1 MAQNNKPRVSGRHKY
16 AAICTIMLFSV
27 ILILIV
33 GIFSWLYSDSRQSLN
48 DMWKVN
54 VAQMARDVEYYLTCP
69 ADAVVLASRHVE
81 EMMRRGA
88 SNEEIREYLV
98 NETEAYSA
106 IVDSNTT
113 GVYGY
118 CRGEY
123 LDGSGWTPEADYVP
137 TERPWYVQ
145 ARLAGGEITF
155 VKPYLNIQTF
165 TMMMSVSRLLYDGES
180 VISMDI
186 FLDSVQNMSRE
197 KQISDQVDVALIL
210 DTRGCVVA
218 HSDAKEIGR
227 DYRLY
232 GNIWERELARGMLA
246 ADEAVFSV
254 DTQAGRQRVFS
265 KRINSEWV
273 LAMIVS
279 DAKMHSPIQYVYLC
293 FGLVLVLVVL
303 ALAGIF
309 LAVSRKYREI
319 ERLDR
324 EVQAA
329 AEMYDAMY
337 LINLTTDM
345 IQPVR
350 AEKAVERYLAGNY
363 THCSAKMLGV
373 ASWMATEGFKPVLE
387 SFMDLS
393 TLEARMRDMRFVSQ
407 EYLDRLDRWMRMRFV
422 AVSRDAS
429 DGLREI
435 LWTFESI
442 DEDRRRREDL
452 KRMAEMDAMTNTR
465 NRSSGEALVRQMMA
479 DGVTGMFMLMDVDK
493 FKSVNDQFGHAVGD
507 QVLIGVAAAM
517 RASMCQED
525 VVFRLGGDEFA
536 AYLPGIQSE
545 ASGRQVM
552 DALLR
557 GVNGI
562 RIAAM
567 EGKMD
572 VRVSIGVTFFF
583 PGRGDTFETLYRRAD
598 EGMYE
603 SKQSGGNHATFVPAP
618 AGQGE

>member
-1 MAQNNKPRVSGRHKY
+1 MAQNNRPRVRGRHKY
-16 AAICTIMLFSV
+16 AAICTIMLFAV

-33 GIFSWLYSDSRQSLN
+33 GIFSWLYIDASQSLT
-48 DMWKVN
+48 DMWRVN
-54 VAQMARDVEYYLTCP
+54 AAQMARDVEYYLTCP
-69 ADAVVLASRHVE
+69 ADAVLFASRHVE
-81 EMMRRGA
+81 EMMRSGA

-98 NETEAYSA
+98 NETQAYSA

-123 LDGSGWTPEADYVP
+123 LDGSGWTPAADYIP
-137 TERPWYVQ
+137 TERPWYIQ
-145 ARLAGGEITF
+145 ARMAGGEITF
-155 VKPYLNIQTF
+155 VRPYLNLQTL
-165 TMMMSVSRLLYDGES
+165 TVMMSVSRLLYDGES
-180 VISMDI
+180 VVSMDI
-186 FLDSVQNMSRE
+186 FLDDIQGMSRE
-197 KQISDQVDVALIL
+197 KRTSEQADIALIL
-210 DTRGCVVA
+210 DGKGCVVS
-218 HSDAKEIGR
+218 HSNPGEIGR

-232 GNIWERELARGMLA
+232 GNVWERDLARGMLA

-254 DTQAGRQRVFS
+254 DTQKGRQRVFS
-265 KRINSEWV
+265 KRINSEWILGLV
-273 LAMIVS
+273 VS
-279 DAKMHSPIQYVYLC
+279 EAKLHNPMQYVYLC
-293 FGLVLVLVVL
+293 FALALVLVVF

-337 LINLTTDM
+337 LINLKTDV

-350 AEKAVERYLAGNY
+350 AEKAVERYLSGDY
-363 THCSAKMLGV
+363 THCSAKLLGA
-373 ASWMATEGFKPVLE
+373 ASWMTTEGFKPVLE

-393 TLEARMRDMRFVSQ
+393 TLEARMRTLRFVSQ
-407 EYLDRLDRWMRMRFV
+407 EYIDRSDRWMRMRFV

-429 DGLREI
+429 NGLQEI

-442 DEDRRRREDL
+442 DEDRRRRENL
-452 KRMAEMDAMTNTR
+452 KRLAEMDAMTNTR
-465 NRSSGEALVRQMMA
+465 NRHSGEGLVRQMMA
-479 DGVTGMFMLMDVDK
+479 DGVAGMFMLMDVDK

-618 AGQGE
+618 TGQGE